1 MTILYTVGD
10 GLYINLTNRCPCAC
24 TFCIRQ
30 NVDGAYGSDSL
41 WLDREPTADEVIAEL
56 QKYGD
61 LSRFR
66 EVVFC
71 GYGEPMERP
80 DEVSRIGHY
89 IKDNFAVPVR
99 LNTNGLGDRIN
110 GRQTSPLLRG
120 AVDTVSISL
129 NQCCAEK
136 YNAVTRPRWDDA
148 FDAMISF
155 AADCKNYVPEVMF
168 TVVDVI
174 PADDIRHCRELA
186 DSMGIRL
193 RVRKYDT
200 GNETASSSSQ

>member
-1 MTILYTVGD
+1 MMTILYTVGD

-30 NVDGAYGSDSL
+30 NADGAYGSDSL
-41 WLDREPTADEVIAEL
+41 WLDREPTADEVIAGLREC
-56 QKYGD
+56 GD

-66 EVVFC
+66 EVIFC

-80 DEVSRIGHY
+80 DDVARIGRY
-89 IKDNFAVPVR
+89 IKDNYGIKVR

-110 GRQTSPLLRG
+110 GKPTAPLLAG

-129 NQCCAEK
+129 NQCDAEK
-136 YNAVTRPRWDDA
+136 YNAVTRPCFDDA
-148 FDAMISF
+148 FEAMLAF
-155 AADCKNYVPEVMF
+155 AAECKNHVSRVMF

-174 PADDIRHCRELA
+174 PAEDIRRCRELA
-186 DSMGIRL
+186 ASMDIEL
-193 RVRKYDT
+193 RVRRYDN
-200 GNETASSSSQ
+200 GDEERSS